1 MAAKFTLIISDVQK
15 NTSSIF
21 ETVQLIRFWETIKN
35 WAVAKES
42 SVLVSDKK
50 GVSEFLVIC
59 DLTESNLGQEKKKK
73 KKNYGDKKI
82 FHLGSGNFFL
92 INLIESFKKVYI
104 WRTTLTALFFV
115 EKQRVNCSNRKK
127 RQFVWM
133 NLLVENRLNGKFYWL
148 NDWRMNG

>member
-73 KKNYGDKKI
+73 KRIMVTKKFFTWAAAI
-82 FHLGSGNFFL
+82 FF
-92 INLIESFKKVYI
+92 
-104 WRTTLTALFFV
+104 
-115 EKQRVNCSNRKK
+115 
-127 RQFVWM
+127 
-133 NLLVENRLNGKFYWL
+133 
-148 NDWRMNG
+148 